1 LQLNCKAIGFKYYLT
16 KTSPSCEW
24 EDNRRP
30 LGATISTCFLL
41 TFLLQVLIKTKNG
54 WHAARVNGVTVY
66 GPPTHPPSN
75 NISSKKYMIYSVF
88 SSKDFYSLYSWEQR
102 QKRLWDIN
110 FSLTFFFLIFDQEL
124 KIMRKGIK
132 LKYLPP
138 VDFTAHFNIQIQ
150 FTNIRP
156 LSSLLK
162 TIYFFSLIT
171 KI

>member
-1 LQLNCKAIGFKYYLT
+1 MDRVHSWWFFSLIKLKIKKITKINFILQLNCKAIGFKYCLT

-41 TFLLQVLIKTKNG
+41 TFLHQVLIKTKNG
-54 WHAARVNGVTVY
+54 WHAARVNGATVY

-102 QKRLWDIN
+102 QKRLWDIS
-110 FSLTFFFLIFDQEL
+110 FSFFFIIIIIIFAGEFSTPS
-124 KIMRKGIK
+124 R
-132 LKYLPP
+132 
-138 VDFTAHFNIQIQ
+138 A
-150 FTNIRP
+150 
-156 LSSLLK
+156 LK
-162 TIYFFSLIT
+162 TAVYKDGETLN
-171 KI
+171 